1 MKNVTTFICR
11 VNNRT
16 AEMSPSKIHREG
28 ADLKIAIKALATPEP
43 AVTVVPPA
51 FPGAGQPTPPEPPP
65 PVRTGVRI
73 ERAIRRVFKPIY
85 RPITRFFTSDIRREM
100 RAGHE
105 RLSSEIA
112 HAASLQQQ
120 DSQRCMDRLEEQAVQ
135 MQEQAIQMQ
144 RQAVQMQRQL
154 TQMQQQFVQ
163 ILNDLHHL
171 SPLRDEVLGQRTL
184 ISGQSQQIQE
194 MARQV
199 QEIARLAGDCQ
210 RRVCVPCGDNQLL
223 IKTRAGFVL
232 CAASDLALV
241 VCLLEG
247 GDLEPGTR
255 LLIERFLESGSVF
268 VDVGANIGMHTMAAA
283 RVMRHE
289 GRIFAFEPFGPVC
302 GLLEKTVWMNG
313 CAETVEV
320 HRSAAS
326 NRQGRRDLFLGATSG
341 HHSLFPLEPA
351 GTPAHGQVSVETVT
365 LDGTLPTDLKV
376 DLLKIDAEGA
386 ELDVIEG
393 ARDLINR
400 HFDIAL
406 IVEFGPSHLKRA
418 GHSAKDWLGRFAAH
432 GLIFRAIHPETGAL
446 EDRTPA
452 ALENEFSIN
461 LFFARDGSKAWGK
474 LVE

>member
-1 MKNVTTFICR
+1 
-11 VNNRT
+11 
-16 AEMSPSKIHREG
+16 MSPGKIHREG

-43 AVTVVPPA
+43 AAIVVPPA
-51 FPGAGQPTPPEPPP
+51 SPGAGQPTPSEPPP

-85 RPITRFFTSDIRREM
+85 RPLTRFFTSDIRREM
-100 RAGHE
+100 RAAHE

-112 HAASLQQQ
+112 LAASLQQQ
-120 DSQRCMDRLEEQAVQ
+120 DSQGCLDRLEEEAV
-135 MQEQAIQMQ
+135 
-144 RQAVQMQRQL
+144 
-154 TQMQQQFVQ
+154 QMQQQFAR

-171 SPLRDEVLGQRTL
+171 TPLRDEVLGQRTL
-184 ISGQSQQIQE
+184 ISEQTRKI
-194 MARQV
+194 

-232 CAASDLALV
+232 CPASDLALV

-255 LLIERFLESGSVF
+255 LLIERFLEPGSVF

-283 RVMRHE
+283 RVMRRE

>member
-1 MKNVTTFICR
+1 
-11 VNNRT
+11 
-16 AEMSPSKIHREG
+16 MSPSKIHREG
-28 ADLKIAIKALATPEP
+28 ADLKIAVKALAAPKP
-43 AVTVVPPA
+43 AATVVPPA
-51 FPGAGQPTPPEPPP
+51 SPCAGQPTPPEPPP
-65 PVRTGVRI
+65 PVRAGVRI
-73 ERAIRRVFKPIY
+73 ERAIRRVFKPLY
-85 RPITRFFTSDIRREM
+85 RPVTRFFTSDIRREM
-100 RAGHE
+100 RAGHD
-105 RLSSEIA
+105 RLSNEIA
-112 HAASLQQQ
+112 CAAGLLQKE
-120 DSQRCMDRLEEQAVQ
+120 SRSHLDRMEEQAVQ
-135 MQEQAIQMQ
+135 M
-144 RQAVQMQRQL
+144 RQQL
-154 TQMQQQFVQ
+154 GQ

-171 SPLRDEVLGQRTL
+171 APLRDEVLGQRTL
-184 ISGQSQQIQE
+184 ISGQMRQI
-194 MARQV
+194 

-255 LLIERFLESGSVF
+255 LLIERFLEPGSVF

-283 RVMRHE
+283 RAMHRE

-313 CAETVEV
+313 CADTVEI
-320 HRSAAS
+320 HRSAVS
-326 NRQGRRDLFLGATSG
+326 SSKGRQDLFLGATSG
-341 HHSLFPLEPA
+341 HHSLFPLEPE

-365 LDGTLPTDLKV
+365 LDGTLPPDLKV

-393 ARDLINR
+393 ARDLIDR

-418 GHSAKDWLGRFAAH
+418 GHSARDWLGKFSTH

-461 LFFARDGSKAWGK
+461 LFFAREGSKAWGK
-474 LVE
+474 LAR